1 MRSHSPGRGRRK
13 TVEKFTSRSPTGR
26 TFTTWWATRISLCG
40 VGTALCSAKTP
51 SGYGETLIFL
61 WPNLRKSPL
70 KVVVDQ
76 QASVVVGFQPVV
88 EVDLVQIGRYQFFAE
103 FVSFR
108 T

>member
-1 MRSHSPGRGRRK
+1 MRK
-13 TVEKFTSRSPTGR
+13 TCGKLGNLSFPTLWGR
-26 TFTTWWATRISLCG
+26 FFVYNINSCCFVRVPL
-40 VGTALCSAKTP
+40 LCSAKTP
-51 SGYGETLIFL
+51 FGYGETLIFL
-61 WPNLRKSPL
+61 WPNLRNSPL

-76 QASVVVGFQPVV
+76 QASVIVGFQPVV

>member
-1 MRSHSPGRGRRK
+1 MHPLLAAHLLALAQGDP
-13 TVEKFTSRSPTGR
+13 V
-26 TFTTWWATRISLCG
+26 
-40 VGTALCSAKTP
+40 LCSAKTP
-51 SGYGETLIFL
+51 SGYGETFIFL
-61 WPNLRKSPL
+61 WPNLRNSAL

-76 QASVVVGFQPVV
+76 QASVIVGFQPVV